1 MSGFMKRQVDQMP
14 EGGQRVI
21 GLHRIE
27 EKFETVDQDDGKK
40 KDSSPKNQGIGLR
53 FDGEA

>member
-1 MSGFMKRQVDQMP
+1 MKRQVDEMP
-14 EGGQRVI
+14 EGVQRVI

-40 KDSSPKNQGIGLR
+40 KYSSPKDQGIGFG